1 MAGIYIHIPFCRH
14 ICSYCDFYS
23 TASSAMRKPMLEALL
38 YELELRRDYLGDEP
52 VKTLYIG
59 GGTPTVY
66 RPHELQRLADKVK
79 ELWRV
84 SDFREFT
91 VEANPEDLTP
101 DYIAAL
107 RDTDAGRLSI
117 GIQSFADEHL
127 AFMRRGHTAEQA
139 IRAVKDAVRAGFSDI
154 SIDLIYAVPGMSP
167 AQWRDNIRRAFSLGV
182 QHISAYHLTIEEHT
196 LLGNRA
202 KRGLFEP
209 VADSVSREHYDILE
223 EEMDKAGFI
232 HYEVS
237 NFASGERFMAL
248 HNTNYWKGIPY
259 LGAGPSAH
267 SYNLVSRQ
275 WNVASNKLY
284 LESLYGGGSFYEKEE
299 LSLQDR
305 YNEYVMT
312 ALRTMWGADT
322 DTVRKRFSPAMADYL
337 EKQAAPFV
345 KQGML
350 VSGGSRLYIP
360 SGQFLISDYI
370 ISHLFI

>member
-1 MAGIYIHIPFCRH
+1 
-14 ICSYCDFYS
+14 
-23 TASSAMRKPMLEALL
+23 
-38 YELELRRDYLGDEP
+38 
-52 VKTLYIG
+52 
-59 GGTPTVY
+59 
-66 RPHELQRLADKVK
+66 
-79 ELWRV
+79 
-84 SDFREFT
+84 
-91 VEANPEDLTP
+91 
-101 DYIAAL
+101 
-107 RDTDAGRLSI
+107 
-117 GIQSFADEHL
+117 
-127 AFMRRGHTAEQA
+127 
-139 IRAVKDAVRAGFSDI
+139 
-154 SIDLIYAVPGMSP
+154 
-167 AQWRDNIRRAFSLGV
+167 
-182 QHISAYHLTIEEHT
+182 
-196 LLGNRA
+196 
-202 KRGLFEP
+202 
-209 VADSVSREHYDILE
+209 
-223 EEMDKAGFI
+223 MDKAGFI

-322 DTVRKRFSPAMADYL
+322 DTVRERFSPAMADYL